1 MEFLSYLITGISL
14 GSIYAIIALGYTMVY
29 GIAKML
35 NFAHGDV
42 IMVGAYVS
50 FYVTMFAG
58 SNLLGE
64 DPSALT
70 TGAVALVS
78 VLLAM
83 VVCTVLG
90 VVIEGLAYR
99 PLRQAGSLAVL
110 ITAIGVSYFLQNAA
124 QLLFGANPK
133 NFTPVVSGQ
142 LTLFDGQLRISY
154 VALLTITAC
163 VVIMLGLTAFTGKSK
178 MGKAM
183 RACSE
188 DRGAAQ
194 LMGINVNA
202 TISMTFAI
210 GSALAAIAGVLLC
223 SYSPV
228 LQPTTGSMPGIKAFT
243 AAVFGG
249 IGSIP
254 GAFLG
259 GLLLGVIEAMAQAYI
274 STQLS
279 NTILFAVLIVVL
291 LVKPSGLLGKY
302 VPEKVWGGG
311 MKGYFKN
318 MKTITKVD
326 FATYLGVILAFIVVS
341 VCQAQGLV
349 NRSLGGMLVPICCYV
364 CMSISLNLTVGIL
377 GELSLG
383 HAGFMSVGAFS
394 GIIAAMSLQSAVP
407 NDLVRM
413 IVALVVGAFFAA
425 IVGFIVGIPVLRLR
439 GDYLAIVT
447 LAFGEIIKDLINCLL
462 VGWDENGLHI
472 ALNVDGTKSMS
483 SLGLSENGIEIIKG
497 AQGATGNARIATFA
511 MGFALVMITL
521 VVVLNLVRSR
531 TGRAI
536 MAIRDNRIAAESVGI
551 NVTKY
556 KLIAFVTSASLA
568 GAAGALFGLN
578 YSNVTAVQFDFNTSI
593 LVLVYV
599 VLGGLGNIWGSIVAT
614 VVLYVLP
621 EALRQFSDY
630 RMLVYAIVL
639 ILVMLATNNPQV
651 RTLISRIIPRRKGAA
666 LDE

>member
-1 MEFLSYLITGISL
+1 MNLKNLNRSTKSNIITFGIVIGFYLLIQILSAAG
-14 GSIYAIIALGYTMVY
+14 MVT
-29 GIAKML
+29 
-35 NFAHGDV
+35 N
-42 IMVGAYVS
+42 S
-50 FYVTMFAG
+50 FAG
-58 SNLLGE
+58 
-64 DPSALT
+64 
-70 TGAVALVS
+70 
-78 VLLAM
+78 
-83 VVCTVLG
+83 
-90 VVIEGLAYR
+90 
-99 PLRQAGSLAVL
+99 Q
-110 ITAIGVSYFLQNAA
+110 
-124 QLLFGANPK
+124 
-133 NFTPVVSGQ
+133 
-142 LTLFDGQLRISY
+142 
-154 VALLTITAC
+154 
-163 VVIMLGLTAFTGKSK
+163 
-178 MGKAM
+178 
-183 RACSE
+183 
-188 DRGAAQ
+188 
-194 LMGINVNA
+194 
-202 TISMTFAI
+202 
-210 GSALAAIAGVLLC
+210 
-223 SYSPV
+223 
-228 LQPTTGSMPGIKAFT
+228 
-243 AAVFGG
+243 
-249 IGSIP
+249 
-254 GAFLG
+254 
-259 GLLLGVIEAMAQAYI
+259 
-274 STQLS
+274 
-279 NTILFAVLIVVL
+279 
-291 LVKPSGLLGKY
+291 
-302 VPEKVWGGG
+302 
-311 MKGYFKN
+311 
-318 MKTITKVD
+318 
-326 FATYLGVILAFIVVS
+326 
-341 VCQAQGLV
+341 
-349 NRSLGGMLVPICCYV
+349 LVPICAYV
-364 CMSISLNLTVGIL
+364 VMAVSLNLTVGIL

-639 ILVMLATNNPQV
+639 ILVMLITNNP
-651 RTLISRIIPRRKGAA
+651 TLKNFFLRLKPGKKNEKEAA
-666 LDE
+666 